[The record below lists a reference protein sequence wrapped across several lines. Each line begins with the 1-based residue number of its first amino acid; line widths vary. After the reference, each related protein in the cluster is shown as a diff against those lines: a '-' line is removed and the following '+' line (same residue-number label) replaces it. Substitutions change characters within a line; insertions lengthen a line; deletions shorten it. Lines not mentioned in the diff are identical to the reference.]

1 MDENGDILP
10 VLSSSCMFRDEAA
23 VAQHVKDRLS
33 LLSGDWWEN
42 PGWGNEIL
50 DMLTESRLTE
60 SDRQSIASYLSSY
73 IRETPGVQ
81 DVLDEIV
88 YIMDRR
94 LHYSCWIDTENGSI
108 QVNYEF

>member
-23 VAQHVKDRLS
+23 VAQHVKGRLS

-42 PGWGNEIL
+42 PAWGNEIL

-60 SDRQSIASYLSSY
+60 SDRQAIASYLSSY
-73 IRETPGVQ
+73 IRETSGVQ
-81 DVLDEIV
+81 DVLNEIV
-88 YIMDRR
+88 DIMDRR
-94 LHYSCWIDTENGSI
+94 LHYSCLIDTENGSI

>member
-1 MDENGDILP
+1 MIYRPVDENGDILP

-42 PGWGNEIL
+42 PAWGNEIL
-50 DMLTESRLTE
+50 DMLTES
-60 SDRQSIASYLSSY
+60 DRQAIASYLSSY

-88 YIMDRR
+88 DIMDRR